1 MGFLYIIKTKRLT
14 KIGITADIQRRM
26 NELKPDKIHQVVTL
40 PRARELEK
48 KLHRL
53 FADKR
58 LPGSEYFFL
67 SWTERRKA
75 CRLAR
80 RAGKRVRFPD
90 QAPRQAAARWPS
102 PGVALEV
109 CGFGLAV
116 GVAAVWITQSQPN
129 VEQRQA
135 PMSFAAP
142 TKSFV
147 SV

>member
-1 MGFLYIIKTKRLT
+1 MGFLYIIKTKKLT
-14 KIGITADIQRRM
+14 KIGITTDIQRRM
-26 NELKPDKIHQVVTL
+26 NELKPDEVHQIVTL

-48 KLHRL
+48 NLHRL

-67 SWTERRKA
+67 TWTERRKA

-80 RAGKRVRFPD
+80 RAGRRVRFPY
-90 QAPRQAAARWPS
+90 QAPRQAGNRWLS

-116 GVAAVWITQSQPN
+116 GVAAVWIAQSRPN
-129 VEQRQA
+129 MEQRRA
-135 PMSFAAP
+135 PVSFAAP
-142 TKSFV
+142 AKSFV